1 MKGYVILEYLY
12 NKNFSGFV
20 LSSLMNNTDLLY
32 DSRYPLDKTDFEPFI
47 VHNILFV
54 CISNLA
60 DKGVSKITPKEIGE
74 FLKGYPAQEQT
85 LLNELNGDYIDYLYE
100 LIELDNPKAFDFYY
114 SEVRKRSLLREYRD
128 SGNSI
133 KHFFDEKADRIETE
147 EAKLAQV
154 SILDILDYYDKE
166 QGKRRQ
172 KYYIEDDGTTYKQAG
187 DNGREILKW
196 FKDNPMRGLSFE
208 SKYLTTFWGGCE
220 KKQLYIRSGDTSSGK
235 SRSLIGDM
243 ACLCCGEVY
252 DLDKNEWFKNP
263 NGKHKG
269 LYIGCEMELD
279 KEVDPIFWAY
289 ISGVESSKIIHGKTT
304 EEEDKRIE
312 RAIDIINDDCIYLYN
327 MPRFNIKKIEEKI
340 KLHKQL
346 HNIDYVCFDYI
357 SINGD
362 LIKEFVKN
370 RGSGVATRG
379 DEVLLELSKSLKDM
393 ALEYD
398 VAIITATQVNADIKD
413 YKMRDYQV
421 LRGGKAV
428 ADKATG
434 GSISMPITAQE
445 LKLVE
450 PIVANLNAHAEFGK
464 MVQPNFVETVY
475 KSRFSEYPKECKIFS
490 EFNLGNMRK
499 RELFVTDKDFNLIEV
514 PKTIINNIGA

>member
-1 MKGYVILEYLY
+1 
-12 NKNFSGFV
+12 
-20 LSSLMNNTDLLY
+20 
-32 DSRYPLDKTDFEPFI
+32 
-47 VHNILFV
+47 
-54 CISNLA
+54 
-60 DKGVSKITPKEIGE
+60 
-74 FLKGYPAQEQT
+74 
-85 LLNELNGDYIDYLYE
+85 
-100 LIELDNPKAFDFYY
+100 
-114 SEVRKRSLLREYRD
+114 
-128 SGNSI
+128 
-133 KHFFDEKADRIETE
+133 
-147 EAKLAQV
+147 
-154 SILDILDYYDKE
+154 
-166 QGKRRQ
+166 
-172 KYYIEDDGTTYKQAG
+172 
-187 DNGREILKW
+187 
-196 FKDNPMRGLSFE
+196 
-208 SKYLTTFWGGCE
+208 
-220 KKQLYIRSGDTSSGK
+220 
-235 SRSLIGDM
+235 
-243 ACLCCGEVY
+243 
-252 DLDKNEWFKNP
+252 
-263 NGKHKG
+263 
-269 LYIGCEMELD
+269 MELD